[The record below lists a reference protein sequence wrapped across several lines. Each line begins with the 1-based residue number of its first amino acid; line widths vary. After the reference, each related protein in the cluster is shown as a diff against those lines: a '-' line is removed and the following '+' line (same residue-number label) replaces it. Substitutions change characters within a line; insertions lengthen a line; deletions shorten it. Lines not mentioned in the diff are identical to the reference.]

1 MAVAPPFGDTTVAS
15 CRARIRAR
23 NDALNAVLTEVDPP
37 ETEPAASEHAPLAGV
52 PYVLKDTWDTAG
64 IRTTGGSWRHRERVP
79 RESSHA
85 HRAFA
90 KAGAVLLGKSNLC
103 DLAFSAESD
112 NHLRGPV
119 RNPHDPTRTAGGSTG
134 GGAAAVADGMAA
146 FDWGTDF
153 GGSIRAPAAF
163 CGVVG
168 LRLSHATWPVGI
180 EHFPR
185 ISQFFWDFCG
195 MGPLTRTVAG
205 ARAVTHAVSSSL
217 RAEGRPHVTMDP
229 DHVVLYAPD
238 RGHAGEWPTFVGDA
252 QRLLDDAGVSH
263 EVTRAL
269 PEPDEVNAVFTEYLG
284 AHFKEFIAGDELP
297 VLEAL
302 PAVLLALVSGGR
314 FDKRVHR
321 NTAVLFAACGVA
333 SLRYRNRERAA
344 DGLATL
350 RQRMQEIWSRG
361 QLVVAPTCTVRP
373 PKHGR
378 SAFAYRAMTFCKLG
392 NLTDATAL
400 ALPFGRYFPRGEPA
414 MPRSLQILGPPGSE
428 DAVLALAER
437 LEAHSK
443 PSVASISNSDNT
455 SVAFG

>member
-1 MAVAPPFGDTTVAS
+1 MVRATPFAAYSVEA
-15 CRARIRAR
+15 CRARIRTR

-37 ETEPAASEHAPLAGV
+37 GSDPAAPVDAPLAGV

-79 RESSHA
+79 RESAHS
-85 HRAFA
+85 HRALA
-90 KAGAVLLGKSNLC
+90 GAGAVLLGKSNLC

-168 LRLSHATWPVGI
+168 LRLSHATFPVGI

-185 ISQFFWDFCG
+185 ISPFFYDFCG
-195 MGPLTRTVAG
+195 MGPLARTVAG
-205 ARAVTHAVSSSL
+205 ARAVTHAVSGAL
-217 RAEGRPHVTMDP
+217 RRADRPHVAMDP
-229 DHVVLYAPD
+229 DRVVVYEPD
-238 RGHAGEWPTFVGDA
+238 AGHTGEWPTFTSDV
-252 QRLLDDAGVSH
+252 QRLLRDAGVAN
-263 EVTRAL
+263 ETARPRDLAAA
-269 PEPDEVNAVFTEYLG
+269 DQVNALFTEYLG
-284 AHFKEFIAGDELP
+284 AHFAQFIAGDELP
-297 VLEAL
+297 IAQAL
-302 PAVLLALVSGGR
+302 PAVLLALASGGR

-321 NTAVLFAACGVA
+321 NTAVLFAACGAA
-333 SLRYRNRERAA
+333 SLLYRDRDRAA
-344 DGLATL
+344 AGLAKL
-350 RQRMQEIWSRG
+350 RADVQAIWERG
-361 QLVVAPTCTVRP
+361 QLIVSPTCTARP

-378 SAFAYRAMTFCKLG
+378 SAFAYRLMTFCKLG

-400 ALPFGRYFPRGEPA
+400 ALPFGRYLPRGEPA

-428 DAVLALAER
+428 HAVLALAER
-437 LEAHSK
+437 LEAS
-443 PSVASISNSDNT
+443 A
-455 SVAFG
+455 